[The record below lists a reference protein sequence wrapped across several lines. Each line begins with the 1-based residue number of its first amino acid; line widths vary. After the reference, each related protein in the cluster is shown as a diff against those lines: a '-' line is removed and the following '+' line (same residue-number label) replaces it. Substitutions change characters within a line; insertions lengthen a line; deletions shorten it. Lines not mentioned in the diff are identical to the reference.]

1 MESTELQLYSL
12 PESSTD
18 LEAAFISDDYTDRLI
33 EEVRSKAKSVVG
45 DLNTA
50 KGRKAYI
57 SMAATVRSSKVAIDD
72 AGKALVAEMKKRP
85 ALVDASRRKIREA
98 LDELAIEIRQPV
110 TDWEAEQERIK
121 AEDKFNADHAEALEM
136 NAAFDKALAER
147 IESDHEIALLMNDK
161 IDRDRAESARIAEQQ
176 RIEHEQ
182 RIAREAE
189 ERVKRE
195 AEEKAQR
202 EREESARREYEL
214 KAKAEQAERE
224 RIAEIERLERE
235 AKEAK
240 ERAEREAKELQERNE
255 RLAREAKEKAERE
268 KQEAIEAER
277 RKAREAEKRR
287 LAEEQRIKDENERRQ
302 ADENHRKRIG
312 TDVVNALI
320 DVVGLN
326 REQAIRTLTAI
337 KDGAV
342 PHTKINY

>member
-12 PESSTD
+12 PKTAGE
-18 LEAAFISDDYTDRLI
+18 LEAAFISGDYTDRLI
-33 EEVRSKAKSVVG
+33 EEIRAKAKSVVG
-45 DLNTA
+45 DINTA

-72 AGKALVAEMKKRP
+72 AGKTLVAEMKKRP

-121 AEDKFNADHAEALEM
+121 AEEAMAAAHAEALVM
-136 NAAFDKALAER
+136 NEAFDKAVAEKF
-147 IESDHEIALLMNDK
+147 ESDHEIALLMNDRF
-161 IDRDRAESARIAEQQ
+161 DRDRAEAARLAEQQ

-202 EREESARREYEL
+202 DREETERRERELQA
-214 KAKAEQAERE
+214 AAERE
-224 RIAEIERLERE
+224 KQERIAAEQ
-235 AKEAK
+235 
-240 ERAEREAKELQERNE
+240 RAEQQRIEAQQLAERQ
-255 RLAREAKEKAERE
+255 AREAREKAERE

-277 RKAREAEKRR
+277 RKAAQVEQAR
-287 LAEEQRIKDENERRQ
+287 LAEEKRIKDEADRR
-302 ADENHRKRIG
+302 ARDTEHRRNINLAA
-312 TDVVNALI
+312 VSAL
-320 DVVGLN
+320 VESGLT
-326 REQAIRTLTAI
+326 EDCAKACI
-337 KDGAV
+337 KSIAKGQVPAV
-342 PHTKINY
+342 TINY

>member
-12 PESSTD
+12 PESPTD
-18 LEAAFISDDYTDRLI
+18 LEAAFISEDYTDRLI

-45 DLNTA
+45 DLNTV

-121 AEDKFNADHAEALEM
+121 AEEKFNADHAEALEM

-147 IESDHEIALLMNDK
+147 IESDHEIALLMNEK
-161 IDRDRAESARIAEQQ
+161 IDRDRAEAARIAEQQ
-176 RIEHEQ
+176 RIEYEQ

-189 ERVKRE
+189 SRVKRE

-202 EREESARREYEL
+202 DREESARREAALE
-214 KAKAEQAERE
+214 AKAERE
-224 RIAEIERLERE
+224 RLDRIA
-235 AKEAK
+235 AQ
-240 ERAEREAKELQERNE
+240 ERAEQDAKD
-255 RLAREAKEKAERE
+255 AKEKAERE
-268 KQEAIEAER
+268 KKEAIEAER
-277 RKAREAEKRR
+277 RKAQEAEQRR
-287 LAEEQRIKDENERRQ
+287 LAEEQRIKDELAQRT

-312 TDVVNALI
+312 TETVNALI
-320 DVVGLN
+320 NVVGLTP
-326 REQAIRTLTAI
+326 EQAINTFKAI

-342 PHTKINY
+342 PHTNINY